1 METLRRE
8 PLGPQP
14 SLIVTLSQRAQHTH
28 DRVSAAAR
36 PAARALFAG
45 LLVGGVVI
53 APVLVVVALIV
64 LFAPTPLGVR
74 HLAPAL
80 IFASLAWLALAI
92 FGAHAQIERDGA
104 ACDEPMNEPAVES
117 LPE

>member
-8 PLGPQP
+8 TKTPQP
-14 SLIVTLSQRAQHTH
+14 SMTVALAERAE
-28 DRVSAAAR
+28 RARGWVGAAAR

-45 LLVGGVVI
+45 VLVGGVVV
-53 APVLVVVALIV
+53 APVLALVALIV

-74 HLAPAL
+74 NLAPAL

-92 FGAHAQIERDGA
+92 FGAHAQIEREDA
-104 ACDEPMNEPAVES
+104 ASGEQMVES